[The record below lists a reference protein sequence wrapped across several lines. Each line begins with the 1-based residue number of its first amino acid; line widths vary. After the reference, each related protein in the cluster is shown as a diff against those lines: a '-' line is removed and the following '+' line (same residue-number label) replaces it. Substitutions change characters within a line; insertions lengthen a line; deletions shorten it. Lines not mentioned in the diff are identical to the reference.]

1 MSNKQK
7 HDGDFRGFIILSEA
21 YYGSVCMRDD
31 TVDEI
36 TLGMYCPD
44 GGTSGEFCVQWE
56 KLGDTF
62 LPQLRA
68 WEDSWSALHQF
79 GDMLQWMASV
89 DGKNVS
95 PQEFAE
101 ALRDLGITD
110 MTIRA
115 DRDKGADPAE
125 IEYASWFQ
133 I

>member
-1 MSNKQK
+1 MSTTQK
-7 HDGDFRGFIILSEA
+7 HDGDLRGFSILSEA
-21 YYGSVCMRDD
+21 YYSKFCMPHDA
-31 TVDEI
+31 VDEI
-36 TLGMYCPD
+36 TIGMYCPD
-44 GGTSGEFCVQWE
+44 GGTSGEFSVRWVN
-56 KLGDTF
+56 LGMKACPLLHVF
-62 LPQLRA
+62 
-68 WEDSWSALHQF
+68 EDSWSALHQF

-95 PQEFAE
+95 PQELAE